1 MSNEFNANLD
11 KITENEVVPTFLERL
26 KFGSD
31 FRHSFTHPNS
41 TDLIDDHNYTPIYEI
56 DEYKLID
63 YLRNLIEIIPVDEY
77 TKSNL
82 QDIHT
87 TIINK
92 EDIQSSINRDIY
104 HLLSILVKK
113 STQNRTLYRAI
124 EISTSSDITDLFELI
139 EITDQDTTE
148 QRQVKI
154 ERISPYIPSSYA
166 QNDPIY
172 YKLYVLKTDIPII
185 DTKGILL
192 FWKDIDNS
200 YDLE

>member
-26 KFGSD
+26 KFGRD

-41 TDLIDDHNYTPIYEI
+41 TDLIDDHIYIPI
-56 DEYKLID
+56 DGSDNYKLID

-82 QDIHT
+82 QDVHT
-87 TIINK
+87 TIVNK
-92 EDIQSSINRDIY
+92 EDIQNSINRDEY
-104 HLLSILVKK
+104 HSLSILVKK

-154 ERISPYIPSSYA
+154 ERISPHIPSSYV